1 MEKMEPKK
9 LAELY
14 VDYYLREWS
23 NIPYQIALTTS
34 RQTEMLE
41 WGAELEEQSHIPV
54 GRVGRIGKE
63 LYGAPDW
70 IPQWNGRVED
80 LIVRRSTK
88 IGRFVDDIQTGAEKL
103 QTKWVKRKAK

>member
-14 VDYYLREWS
+14 VDFYLREWS
-23 NIPYQIALTTS
+23 NIPHQISLTTS
-34 RQTEMLE
+34 RQTEMLK
-41 WGAELEEQSHIPV
+41 WGAELEKQSHIPV

-63 LYGAPDW
+63 LYGTPDL
-70 IPQWNGRVED
+70 IPKWNGKVED

-88 IGRFVDDIQTGAEKL
+88 IGRVVDDIQTGVEKL
-103 QTKWVKRKAK
+103 QMKWIKRKTK